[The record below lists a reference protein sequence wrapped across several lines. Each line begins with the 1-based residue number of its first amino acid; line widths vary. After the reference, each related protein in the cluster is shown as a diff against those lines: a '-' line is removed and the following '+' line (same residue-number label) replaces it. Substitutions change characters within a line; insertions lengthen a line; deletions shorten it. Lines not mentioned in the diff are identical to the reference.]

1 MIRSLSL
8 MLSSMRMA
16 MTSSQ
21 RRRSSL
27 AFRTKMRAGCLGSS
41 TTSRATG
48 RCVGAKAQTGNRS
61 AAQRKVCHEV
71 RLRIWKK
78 LHRLYVRLDGERRR
92 FVLLDGETKSA
103 DAALPETVY
112 RRVGRLG
119 NDYMATR
126 RISPPR

>member
-1 MIRSLSL
+1 MIRSVCL
-8 MLSSMRMA
+8 MLSSMHMA
-16 MTSSQ
+16 MTSNQ
-21 RRRSSL
+21 RRRSSS
-27 AFRTKMRAGCLGSS
+27 AFRTKMRAGSSDSS

-48 RCVGAKAQTGNRS
+48 RCVEAKAQTGNRW
-61 AAQRKVCHEV
+61 ADQRRAVP
-71 RLRIWKK
+71 RSDYGWKK

-103 DAALPETVY
+103 DAALPATVY
-112 RRVGRLG
+112 RRVGRFG